1 MATEINI
8 PKLGMSMKEAALIEW
23 KFNEGDWVEKKAIV
37 LVIETEKVTYEVEAF
52 GEGFL
57 HILVAADTDAKQPV
71 GAVVGQLAETEEEL
85 KSLQAES
92 GVVAVPAASEK
103 LEPAPVKSAAPGK
116 AGGKGGRVRISPVA
130 KKMAE
135 ANGIDINLVTGTG
148 PGGRISKKDI
158 ELAMEAEKSAPAAG
172 APAYEWGGEVFDG
185 KRVKEAISVRS
196 GMRKAI
202 ASHMQQ
208 SLLNSAQLTI
218 TGEIDMTAVKKLRG
232 DFLKQEER
240 LQTRIT
246 YTDIFVMAVTKA
258 LKAHPIIN
266 SSLIDNEIK
275 IWEDIHIGVAVAI
288 MGDSVLDSGL
298 IVPVLRNADQKSLPE
313 ISKELKVL
321 VQSAR
326 DATILPD
333 DVQGSTF
340 TITNL
345 GGTGGSYGFGTPI
358 INQPES
364 AILATGPITDRAVVR
379 DGEIVVRPIMTYSF
393 TFDHRVIDGA
403 PATLFMAD
411 LTQLIENPGLMLC

>member
-1 MATEINI
+1 
-8 PKLGMSMKEAALIEW
+8 MKEAALIEW

-158 ELAMEAEKSAPAAG
+158 ELAIAAEKSAPAAG